1 MIETS
6 ERGLYGRTLYC
17 NNAVTDEVTES
28 VKNAVAKYD
37 EPIYVSFDV
46 TGRTCHLQ
54 LGALLESKLGKEYD
68 VDLDYM
74 SYKCAVTKK
83 EVHQ

>member
-1 MIETS
+1 MEYVRNGW
-6 ERGLYGRTLYC
+6 RGPSIYTG
-17 NNAVTDEVTES
+17 NSVTNELVSLVKEKCAEVPT
-28 VKNAVAKYD
+28 VF
-37 EPIYVSFDV
+37 VSFDV

-74 SYKCAVTKK
+74 SYKCAVTRK

>member
-17 NNAVTDEVTES
+17 NNVVTEEVTES

-46 TGRTCHLQ
+46 TGRTCHGVLGHQ
-54 LGALLESKLGKEYD
+54 LAHELGDKYE
-68 VDLDYM
+68 
-74 SYKCAVTKK
+74 VTVGYNYYVQVKRK
-83 EVHQ
+83 GV

>member
-17 NNAVTDEVTES
+17 NNTVTDEVTES
-28 VKNAVAKYD
+28 VKSAVAKYD

-46 TGRTCHLQ
+46 TGRTCHGMLGHQ
-54 LGALLESKLGKEYD
+54 LAHALGDKYEVTVEYNYY
-68 VDLDYM
+68 VQV
-74 SYKCAVTKK
+74 KRK
-83 EVHQ
+83 EV